1 MKKKNL
7 IVAICGDESMHKF
20 WMDKQ
25 KDFDLFVVYYGD
37 DDEKY
42 KKDGIHYERAKGT
55 KFVIM
60 DQICQK
66 YDDFLKQYD
75 AILIPDDDLYITGG
89 DRNRFFG
96 LFHKYEM
103 KIAAPSIM
111 GWQLMIMSAH
121 NPQYILRYT
130 NWVEI
135 MTPCFDQSTFQA
147 VRHTFT
153 ENDTNWG
160 IEYLWTKILGTP
172 KTSIGIIDDVVALH
186 TRPCFY
192 GDTYQRNNN
201 NFEKALDEIC
211 KLSAKHGVDLLDHEQ
226 YGGVKRELEDYNNNG
241 SEAKFF
247 PANCEILKELVTS
260 VRKKRCK
267 TFL

>member
-1 MKKKNL
+1 
-7 IVAICGDESMHKF
+7 
-20 WMDKQ
+20 
-25 KDFDLFVVYYGD
+25 VYYGD
-37 DDEKY
+37 TANKY
-42 KKDGIHYERAKGT
+42 RGDGVLYDTCKGSKFLIVDKICERHAG
-55 KFVIM
+55 
-60 DQICQK
+60 
-66 YDDFLKQYD
+66 FLNSYD
-75 AILIPDDDLYITGG
+75 AIAVPDDDLYISGG
-89 DRNRFFG
+89 DWNHFFK
-96 LFHKYEM
+96 LFHQYEM
-103 KIAAPSIM
+103 KLAAPSIM
-111 GWQLMIMSAH
+111 GWQLMILSAH

-135 MTPCFDQSTFQA
+135 MTPCFSQDTFQK
-147 VRHTFT
+147 VKHTFT

-172 KTSIGIIDDVVALH
+172 KTGIGIIDDVVALH

-211 KLSAKHGVDLLDHEQ
+211 KLSVKHDIDLLDHEQ
-226 YGGVKRELEDYNNNG
+226 YGGVKRKLEDYNNNG
-241 SEAKFF
+241 SEEKFF
-247 PANCEILKELVTS
+247 PANCDVFKDLISS